1 MIKTRGSITFKVIA
15 GYLVVAI
22 LAGLA
27 LWYIYAQIESYS
39 RIAQSNT
46 ANNEQLILVSE
57 ITTNLNE
64 SENISRRLIQTGDQE
79 ELALYNA
86 QIDSI
91 RENLKNLRGG
101 YSEIQFNA
109 ELDSISTLLSRKTE
123 NLKELVVLRNSER
136 NTNYYSQ
143 VLRELEKI
151 DESFAQENYEERFA
165 NLEPHQRRVLIKFLE
180 YAKEDNSG
188 QLTNQR
194 LDSLVTSVKK
204 VLTEFEFANRQ
215 FRKEVIQKENALLS
229 NDLIL
234 NQQLRKLLSGLEREE
249 RRNSVQ
255 RSQVFQKMLEKSS
268 TILIIAGVGSIL
280 IILFFMILIIRDI
293 TRSRQYRNQLERA
306 KNFAESLLA
315 SREHFMAAITHD
327 LRSPLNTVIG
337 YSELMEKTELSDK
350 QNHYL
355 KQVKKSSDYILRLVN
370 DLLDLSKLEAG
381 KMLIENLPFNPK
393 HLITDTVNN
402 VIPAENEKDLQI
414 QITIS
419 KEANV
424 QVLSDPF
431 RIKQILSNLISN
443 AWKFTDSGSIEI
455 TVFLEKKIE
464 DRHILTIKVK
474 DTGIGIST
482 EKQESI
488 FEEFSQEDSS
498 IEKRFGGSGLG
509 LAITKQLTELL
520 SGSISLESE
529 QGKGSEFTVL
539 IPVTKVPN
547 SETEPQISPILE
559 QKSISD
565 KKVLVVDD
573 EPGQLA
579 LTFELATSM
588 GFNCETATNGKDAL
602 QKLQNCH
609 YDLIL
614 SDIQMPK
621 MDGFQLIKNLK
632 ENPKWQHIPVIALSG
647 RTDVDDSIY
656 KKAGFHDNLLKPY
669 KSEDLSGA
677 IAEIFNMEAPKKKT
691 LAPVKFEHFNSS
703 EYDLSEIYEF
713 SGGDEEALHIIIQA
727 FLEGSE
733 KSIVEFKAAKQ
744 KNNFEKMGKL
754 AHRML
759 PMLRQMKAEKV
770 IPVLMK
776 LEQRQNLEEKE
787 INQFID
793 SLQKLMHDLEAEITV

>member
-1 MIKTRGSITFKVIA
+1 MIKTRGSITFKVIV

-39 RIAQSNT
+39 KIAQSNT

-64 SENISRRLIQTGDQE
+64 SENISRRLIQTGDE
-79 ELALYNA
+79 KELALYNA

-91 RENLKNLRGG
+91 RANLKELRGS
-101 YSEIQFNA
+101 YSDVKFYA
-109 ELDSISTLLSRKTE
+109 ELDSISVLLSSKTE

-180 YAKEDNSG
+180 YAEKDNSE

-255 RSQVFQKMLEKSS
+255 RSQVFQRMLEKSS

-280 IILFFMILIIRDI
+280 IILFFMILIVRDV

-315 SREHFMAAITHD
+315 SREQFMAAITHD

-337 YSELMEKTELSDK
+337 YSELMEKTKLSDK

-355 KQVKKSSDYILRLVN
+355 KEVKKSSDYILRLVN

-402 VIPAENEKDLQI
+402 VVPAETEKDI
-414 QITIS
+414 QVKIAIS
-419 KEANV
+419 DEADV

-443 AWKFTDSGSIEI
+443 AWKFTDSGAI
-455 TVFLEKKIE
+455 TINANLEKKIE
-464 DRHILTIKVK
+464 DRHVLTIQVR
-474 DTGIGIST
+474 DTGIGISK
-482 EKQESI
+482 EKQDSI

-520 SGSISLESE
+520 NGSITLESE
-529 QGKGSEFTVL
+529 QGQGSEFKVL
-539 IPVTKVPN
+539 IPVIKVPN
-547 SETEPQISPILE
+547 SQTESETLVIPE
-559 QKSISD
+559 QGKMNG

-579 LTFELATSM
+579 LTYELASSM
-588 GFNCETATNGKDAL
+588 GFSCETATNGKEAIK
-602 QKLQNCH
+602 KLSTAKF
-609 YDLIL
+609 DLIL
-614 SDIQMPK
+614 SDIQMPQ
-621 MDGFQLIKNLK
+621 MDGFQLIKNVK
-632 ENPKWQHIPVIALSG
+632 KHPEWQHIPVIALSG
-647 RTDVDDSIY
+647 RTDVDANIY
-656 KKAGFHDNLLKPY
+656 QKAGFHKNLLKPY
-669 KSEDLSGA
+669 KSEDLTNA
-677 IAEIFNMEAPKKKT
+677 IAEIFNVKAPQQKT
-691 LAPVKFEHFNSS
+691 VAPIALQNFSS
-703 EYDLSEIYEF
+703 AEYDLSEIFEF
-713 SGGDEEALHIIIQA
+713 SGGDKDALHIIIEA

-733 KSIVEFKAAKQ
+733 KSLAEFKSANEEKD
-744 KNNFEKMGKL
+744 FEKMGKL

-759 PMLRQMKAEKV
+759 PMLRQMKAKKV
-770 IPVLMK
+770 IPVLVK
-776 LEQRQNLEEKE
+776 LEQRQSLEEQE
-787 INQFID
+787 IDQFIT
-793 SLQKLMHDLEAEITV
+793 SLQKLMQDLESEITV